1 MRRADLLREWYV
13 NEIWGR
19 RATDDDALFE
29 VMSLQVFQA
38 GLTWKMI
45 LDKRDA
51 FRNAFAG
58 WKIDAVAAMGP
69 DDVERL
75 RQDGG
80 IVRNRLKIE
89 GVIENARRVQAIR
102 DEHGG
107 FCRWFYETLEGQEYP
122 PLAQELKRRVQ
133 VHGAGDRADVAD
145 GVGPHHPRGG
155 RQVPA
160 GSADCRTGRPVMC
173 RSIKVLRNADAP
185 ATDADIEAAAL
196 QFVRKISGYRQP
208 SRANAE
214 AFDAAV
220 ADVAEASRRL
230 LSLLGAPGAG

>member
-1 MRRADLLREWYV
+1 MPHESIPDPEAPLDLLREWYV

-51 FRNAFAG
+51 FRSAFAG
-58 WKIDAVAAMGP
+58 WRINDVAVMGP

-89 GVIENARRVQAIR
+89 GVIENARRVQSIR

-107 FCRWFYETLEGQEYP
+107 FCSWFYETLDGHEYP
-122 PLAQELKRRVQ
+122 ALAQELRRTFKFM
-133 VHGAGDRADVAD
+133 GPEIARMWLMASGRISREEGDKY
-145 GVGPHHPRGG
+145 
-155 RQVPA
+155 
-160 GSADCRTGRPVMC
+160 RPVPPVD
-173 RSIKVLRNADAP
+173 K
-185 ATDADIEAAAL
+185 
-196 QFVRKISGYRQP
+196 QG
-208 SRANAE
+208 
-214 AFDAAV
+214 
-220 ADVAEASRRL
+220 
-230 LSLLGAPGAG
+230 GG